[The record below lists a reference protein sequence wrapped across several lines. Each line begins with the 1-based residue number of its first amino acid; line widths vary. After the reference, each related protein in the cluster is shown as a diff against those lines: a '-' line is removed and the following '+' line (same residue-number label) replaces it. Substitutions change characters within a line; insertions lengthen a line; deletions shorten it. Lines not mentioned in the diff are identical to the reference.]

1 MKTSLA
7 RQLFAEM
14 WANGIKTD
22 DIIKTLRIS
31 RRTACYW
38 RKALGLAGRRRAS

>member
-1 MKTSLA
+1 MKISLA

-14 WANGIKTD
+14 WAKGIKTD
-22 DIIKTLRIS
+22 DITETLRIS

-38 RKALGLAGRRRAS
+38 RKAMGLPGRRAS